1 MAKEKTTFVYYMSE
15 SYNFSLSE
23 NQIRHFIQW
32 KRQFTTKGPLAG
44 NFSFKFTPTTI
55 GLIVQILYENDIGLE
70 KEMAILDVTDYDTF

>member
-1 MAKEKTTFVYYMSE
+1 M
-15 SYNFSLSE
+15 
-23 NQIRHFIQW
+23 
-32 KRQFTTKGPLAG
+32 TKGPLAG